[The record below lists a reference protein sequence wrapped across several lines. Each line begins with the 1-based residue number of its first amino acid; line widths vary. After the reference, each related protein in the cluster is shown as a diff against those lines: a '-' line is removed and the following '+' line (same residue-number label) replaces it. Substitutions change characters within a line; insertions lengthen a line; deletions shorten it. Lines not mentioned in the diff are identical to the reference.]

1 MSKKCFDDF
10 SNTVGRTID
19 NDEQEILLQK
29 VRKNKETLKNE
40 GKDFETQDGDVTAL
54 QKVVE
59 KEFAAKTK
67 NAVDVAIRRL
77 STETQLKTRFEELDA
92 IAKKIGDADKKLTKQ
107 RAYQRAFIS
116 MIYNTNDTVDI
127 PFEAIEKSL
136 FKNSLGE
143 FLAKTQ
149 KQINTDPINFIQNQ
163 KNFDDM
169 LTEFFVFFKN
179 PNNVNSVT
187 KNKNAY
193 LMAKEFFDAKYK
205 MFERRK
211 QNGDNNILLE
221 QNIRVRWAQNKI
233 KNTDKN
239 DFVNEIADSLDET
252 VHGDIQARTEI
263 ATRIYDNYT
272 QNSTPDWR
280 AQGDTN
286 LKGLNDAT
294 DATPIDAMPQDR
306 IPSLSFKDGASFNT
320 ISRKFSDVDSRVL
333 LMNYFNETSR
343 ELSLIQFFGADYRNG
358 VRRFIDELEQN
369 SKYDN
374 AFRSKGKLGEVDA
387 VKRFLDRKVNP
398 IISETS
404 KLASAFTTL
413 RNFEASAKLGG
424 AFITAL
430 MDTPVM
436 IIAGKKLFGLPFTD
450 LMNSVF
456 RFGKNGSP
464 KDMNEYARYMLEGCE
479 SYLGAL
485 QERFNVSDSLTNFG
499 KAEGMSVRTAHA
511 VFKFSGL
518 NWWTEGR
525 KAMAA
530 GIYGQEL
537 GRLIKARVAFEDLN
551 PQFRKQLEK
560 FGITGKRKSGESEWK
575 KLLRE
580 QPLDE
585 RGRVD
590 LYAIREDTFEFAYG
604 KSSVRQKVA
613 SALNDAV
620 DTMVMTPSQF
630 DIDSAALFN
639 DPLGVGGQ
647 VIKSMT
653 QFKAHPISLFRKV
666 YMRNYKQDGLA
677 STVSTTAALAAS
689 LTFMGGL
696 ILQLKQF
703 LAGKETYKPNN
714 EFFVQAIRQGGA
726 LGIVQDLFMMFGG
739 ENVLRAV
746 TGGDTKY
753 QSNNRIA
760 NDLLGVL
767 FSDFLK
773 ISSVITEVPIQGA
786 KFLYDDDYNFN
797 KLMRNSTKTILDL
810 VPAQS
815 LWYTKMLYRKYLHEY
830 SAQLIDPK
838 GYNRRQ
844 KNLRRNTLK
853 DKGKSKVN
861 NFVYESLPNI
871 LPNQR

>member
-10 SNTVGRTID
+10 SKTVGRIVEA
-19 NDEQEILLQK
+19 DEQEILLQK
-29 VRKNKETLKNE
+29 VRNNKEQLKNE

-59 KEFAAKTK
+59 KEFQIKTK
-67 NAVDVAIRRL
+67 NAVDTTIRRL

-92 IAKKIGDADKKLTKQ
+92 IAKKIGDSDKKLTKQ

-116 MIYNTNDTVDI
+116 MIYNTNDTADI
-127 PFEAIEKSL
+127 PLESIEKSL

-149 KQINTDPINFIQNQ
+149 KGIGEEPINFISKQE
-163 KNFDDM
+163 NFDDM
-169 LTEFFVFFKN
+169 LTEFFTFFKN

-187 KNKNAY
+187 KNIKAFK
-193 LMAKEFFDAKYK
+193 MAKEFFDAKYK

-233 KNTDKN
+233 KKTNKDEFIK
-239 DFVNEIADSLDET
+239 EIAEGLDEG
-252 VHGDIQARTEI
+252 VHGDLQARSQI

-280 AQGDTN
+280 AQGDTD
-286 LKGLNDAT
+286 LKGLNDADT
-294 DATPIDAMPQDR
+294 ATPLDAMPQDR
-306 IPSLSFKDGASFNT
+306 IPSLTFKDGATFNAV
-320 ISRKFSDVDSRVL
+320 SRKFSDVDSRVL

-369 SKYDN
+369 QKYDN

-398 IISETS
+398 IIAETS
-404 KLASAFTTL
+404 KLASGFTTL
-413 RNFEASAKLGG
+413 RNFEAAAKLGG

-436 IIAGKKLFGLPFTD
+436 IIAGRKLFGLPMTD
-450 LMNSVF
+450 LLSSVF
-456 RFGKNGSP
+456 RYGKSGAPS
-464 KDMNEYARYMLEGCE
+464 DMNDYARYMLEGCE

-499 KAEGMSVRTAHA
+499 KAEGVSVRTAHA

-537 GRLIKARVAFEDLN
+537 GRLIKNKVPFEELN
-551 PQFRKQLEK
+551 PQFRQQLEK
-560 FGITGKRKSGESEWK
+560 FGITGKRKSGEAEWR

-585 RGRVD
+585 KGRID
-590 LYAIREDTFEFAYG
+590 LYAIREDSFEFSYG
-604 KSSVRQKVA
+604 KRSVRQKVA
-613 SALNDAV
+613 SAMNDAV

-630 DIDSAALFN
+630 DVDSAALFN

-666 YMRNYKQDGLA
+666 YMRSYKQEGLG
-677 STVSTTAALAAS
+677 STVSTAAALAAT

-726 LGIVQDLFMMFGG
+726 LGIVQDMFMLFGG
-739 ENVLRAV
+739 ENVIRAV
-746 TGGDTKY
+746 TGGRTKY
-753 QSNNRIA
+753 QSQTRIS

-773 ISSVITEVPIQGA
+773 VSSVVTEVPIQA
-786 KFLYDDDYNFN
+786 SKYFYNEDYNFDR
-797 KLMRNSTKTILDL
+797 LMRNSTKTILDL

-830 SAQLIDPK
+830 TAQLVDPS
-838 GYNRRQ
+838 GYNKRQ
-844 KNLRRNTLK
+844 RNLRKNALK
-853 DKGKSKVN
+853 DKGKSKYN
-861 NFVYESLPNI
+861 NFIYENLPNF
-871 LPNQR
+871 LPNQK

>member
-10 SNTVGRTID
+10 SKTVGRIVEA
-19 NDEQEILLQK
+19 DEQEILLQK
-29 VRKNKETLKNE
+29 VRNNKEQLKNE

-59 KEFAAKTK
+59 KEFQIKTK
-67 NAVDVAIRRL
+67 NAVDTTIRRL

-92 IAKKIGDADKKLTKQ
+92 IAKKIGDSDKKLTKQ

-116 MIYNTNDTVDI
+116 MIYNTNDTADI
-127 PFEAIEKSL
+127 PLESIEKSL

-149 KQINTDPINFIQNQ
+149 KGIGEEPINFISKQE
-163 KNFDDM
+163 NFDDM
-169 LTEFFVFFKN
+169 LTEFFTFFKN

-187 KNKNAY
+187 KNIKAFK
-193 LMAKEFFDAKYK
+193 MAKEFFDAKYK

-233 KNTDKN
+233 KKTNKDEFIK
-239 DFVNEIADSLDET
+239 EIAEGLDEG
-252 VHGDIQARTEI
+252 VHGDLQARSQI

-280 AQGDTN
+280 AQGDTD
-286 LKGLNDAT
+286 LKGLNDADT
-294 DATPIDAMPQDR
+294 ATPLDAMPQDR
-306 IPSLSFKDGASFNT
+306 IPSLTFKDGATFNAV
-320 ISRKFSDVDSRVL
+320 SRKFSDVDSRVL

-369 SKYDN
+369 QKYDN

-398 IISETS
+398 IIAETS
-404 KLASAFTTL
+404 KLASGFTTL
-413 RNFEASAKLGG
+413 RNFEAAAKLGG

-436 IIAGKKLFGLPFTD
+436 IIAGRKLFGLPMTD
-450 LMNSVF
+450 LLSSVF
-456 RFGKNGSP
+456 RYGKSGAPS
-464 KDMNEYARYMLEGCE
+464 DMNDYARYMLEGCE

-499 KAEGMSVRTAHA
+499 KAEGVSVRTAHA

-537 GRLIKARVAFEDLN
+537 GRLIKNKVPFEELN
-551 PQFRKQLEK
+551 PQFRQQLEK
-560 FGITGKRKSGESEWK
+560 FGITGKRKSGEAEWR

-585 RGRVD
+585 KGRID
-590 LYAIREDTFEFAYG
+590 LYAIREDSFEFSYG

-613 SALNDAV
+613 SAMNDAV

-630 DIDSAALFN
+630 DVDSAALFN

-666 YMRNYKQDGLA
+666 YMRSYKQEGLG
-677 STVSTTAALAAS
+677 STVSTAAALAAT

-726 LGIVQDLFMMFGG
+726 LGIVQDMFMLFGG
-739 ENVLRAV
+739 ENVIRAV
-746 TGGDTKY
+746 TGGRTKY
-753 QSNNRIA
+753 QSQTRIS

-773 ISSVITEVPIQGA
+773 VSSVVTEVPIQA
-786 KFLYDDDYNFN
+786 SKYFYNEDYNFDR
-797 KLMRNSTKTILDL
+797 LMRNSTKTILDL

-830 SAQLIDPK
+830 TAQLVDPS
-838 GYNRRQ
+838 GYNKRQ
-844 KNLRRNTLK
+844 RNLRKNALK
-853 DKGKSKVN
+853 DKGKSKYN
-861 NFVYESLPNI
+861 NFIYENLPNF
-871 LPNQR
+871 LPNQK

>member
-10 SNTVGRTID
+10 SKTVGRTVEA
-19 NDEQEILLQK
+19 DEQETLLQK
-29 VRKNKETLKNE
+29 VRKNKEQLKNE
-40 GKDFETQDGDVTAL
+40 GKDFETQDGDTTSL
-54 QKVVE
+54 QKVLE
-59 KEFAAKTK
+59 KEFNVKTK
-67 NAVDVAIRRL
+67 NEVDKTIRRL

-92 IAKKIGDADKKLTKQ
+92 ITEKIQTSDKKLTKQ
-107 RAYQRAFIS
+107 RALQRAFIS
-116 MIYNTNDTVDI
+116 MIYNTNDTADI
-127 PFEAIEKSL
+127 PLENIEKSL

-149 KQINTDPINFIQNQ
+149 KQIGEEPINFIQNQ

-169 LTEFFVFFKN
+169 LTEFFVFFRN

-187 KNKNAY
+187 KNVNAFK
-193 LMAKEFFDAKYK
+193 MAKEFFDAKYK
-205 MFERRK
+205 LFERRK
-211 QNGDNNILLE
+211 QSGDNNILLE
-221 QNIRVRWAQNKI
+221 QNIKVRWAQNKI
-233 KNTDKN
+233 KNTNKDE
-239 DFVNEIADSLDET
+239 FINEVANGLDDG
-252 VHGDIQARTEI
+252 VHGDLQARTVV

-272 QNSTPDWR
+272 QKSTPDWR
-280 AQGDTN
+280 EQGDTD
-286 LKGLNDAT
+286 LKGIFDTEDANVL
-294 DATPIDAMPQDR
+294 DAMPQDR
-306 IPSLSFKDGASFNT
+306 IPTLTFKDGGTFNA

-358 VRRFIDELEQN
+358 IRRFIDELEKN
-369 SKYDN
+369 PKYEN
-374 AFRSKGKLGEVDA
+374 AFRMKGKLGEVDA

-398 IISETS
+398 IIGETS
-404 KLASAFTTL
+404 KLASGFTTL
-413 RNFEASAKLGG
+413 RNFEAAAKLGG
-424 AFITAL
+424 ASVTAL

-436 IIAGKKLFGLPFTD
+436 IIAGKKLFGLPMAD
-450 LMNSVF
+450 LLSSVF
-456 RFGKNGSP
+456 RFGKNGAPS
-464 KDMNEYARYMLEGCE
+464 DTTEYARYMLEGCE

-499 KAEGMSVRTAHA
+499 KAEGVSVKTAHA
-511 VFKFSGL
+511 VFKLSGL

-530 GIYGQEL
+530 GIYGKEI
-537 GRLIKARVAFEDLN
+537 GRLIKARTPFENLN
-551 PQFRKQLEK
+551 PQFAKQLEK
-560 FGITGKRKSGESEWK
+560 FGIRGKRKGGEAEWT

-585 RGRVD
+585 KGRVD

-604 KSSVRQKVA
+604 KSSVRQKVS
-613 SALNDAV
+613 SAMHDAV

-630 DIDSAALFN
+630 DVDSAALFN

-666 YMRNYKQDGLA
+666 YMRSYKQEGLA
-677 STVSTTAALAAS
+677 STVSTAAALTAT

-714 EFFVQAIRQGGA
+714 EFFVQAIKQGGA
-726 LGIVQDLFMMFGG
+726 LGIVQDLFLLAGG
-739 ENVLRAV
+739 ENIIRAV
-746 TGGDTKY
+746 TGGNTKY
-753 QSNNRIA
+753 QSQSRIS
-760 NDLLGVL
+760 NDILGVL
-767 FSDFLK
+767 FSDFVK
-773 ISSVITEVPIQGA
+773 VSSVITDIPIQTA
-786 KFLYDDDYNFN
+786 KALYDEDANFN

-830 SAQLIDPK
+830 FAQLVDGE
-838 GYNRRQ
+838 GYRKRQ
-844 KNLRRNTLK
+844 RNLNKIAKR
-853 DKGKSKVN
+853 DKSKSKYN
-861 NFVYESLPNI
+861 NFIYESLPNF
-871 LPNQR
+871 LPSQK